1 MKELFLRHKKTLII
15 STILCLLP
23 ILFGV
28 ILWDRLPDPMP
39 THFSASGEPDGW
51 SSKPFAVFFIP
62 AFLAAMEWVCLLAS
76 SADPRRKNLSPKVL
90 TLVLYIVPIVGLV
103 ANGATYA
110 QALGVT
116 FNISLIMSALVGVM
130 FIVIGNYLPKCRQT
144 YTLGIKLPWTLAN
157 EENWNKTHRMAG
169 PLWMICGVAQIVLA
183 FCSGPVAAYGMMIL
197 VAIVILVPT
206 AYSFLL
212 AKKQGQI

>member
-1 MKELFLRHKKTLII
+1 MKELFIRHKKTLII
-15 STILCLLP
+15 STLLCLLP

-28 ILWDRLPDPMP
+28 IMWDRLPDPMP
-39 THFSASGEPDGW
+39 THFGVNGEPDGW

-76 SADPRRKNLSPKVL
+76 SADPRRKNLSPKVM
-90 TLVLYIVPIVGLV
+90 TLVLYIVPVVGLV
-103 ANGATYA
+103 ACGTTYA
-110 QALGVT
+110 AALNID
-116 FNISLIMSALVGVM
+116 FNISLIMSALLGVM
-130 FIVIGNYLPKCRQT
+130 FIAIGNYLPKCRQT

-169 PLWMICGVAQIVLA
+169 PLWMVGGAAQIVLA
-183 FCSGPVAAYGMMIL
+183 FFSGAIAFYGMMAIL
-197 VAIVILVPT
+197 AVIVGAPT
-206 AYSFLL
+206 VYSFLL

>member
-1 MKELFLRHKKTLII
+1 MKELFLRHKNTLII

-39 THFSASGEPDGW
+39 THFGASGEPDGW

-76 SADPRRKNLSPKVL
+76 SADPRRKNLNPKVL